1 MIEATE
7 LTKYFGDK
15 MALDGLSLKVETGE
29 TVGLVGRNGAGKSTI
44 LRILS
49 CQLLPSSGEV
59 RIGGT
64 VTAEHPRAVRAK
76 IGFLPE
82 TVPLYPEMTVK
93 DYLGFAAG
101 IRRIP
106 RNRIDSARDE
116 AMAGTGLKEVAH
128 ERLGNLSRG
137 FQQRVGIAQAIVH
150 RPELVLLDEPM
161 AGLDPL
167 QITEIRA
174 LIQGLKGRHTVLFS
188 SHNLGEITKICD
200 RIILIDKGRVRVEG
214 SESQLWETLHHRL
227 HLVLLL
233 RGAPEKAV
241 SIAEG
246 VEGVEVKSSA
256 AEGEGKT
263 RLEVSAN
270 PEARET
276 LSQALMQGGLGLL
289 EMRAEHH
296 GLEDLFYRLIETPT
310 SPETPAPPET
320 PNTPE
325 AP

>member
-7 LTKYFGDK
+7 LTKFFGDK
-15 MALDGLSLKVETGE
+15 KALDALSLKVETGE

-59 RIGGT
+59 RIGGA
-64 VTAEHPRAVRAK
+64 VTAEDPQAVRAK

-82 TVPLYPEMTVK
+82 NAPLYPEMTVK
-93 DYLGFAAG
+93 DYLAFAAG
-101 IRRIP
+101 IRRVP
-106 RNRIDSARDE
+106 ADRIDSARDE
-116 AMAGTGLKEVAH
+116 AMAGTGLQEVAH

-188 SHNLGEITKICD
+188 SHNLREITKICD

-214 SESQLWETLHHRL
+214 TEPELWQTLHHRL

-233 RGAPEKAV
+233 RGAPDKAV

-246 VEGVEVKSSA
+246 VEGIEVESSGT
-256 AEGEGKT
+256 EGEGIV
-263 RLEVSAN
+263 RLEVSADA
-270 PEARET
+270 EAREK
-276 LSQALMQGGLGLL
+276 LSQALVRGGLGLL

-296 GLEDLFYRLIETPT
+296 GLEDLFYRLMET
-310 SPETPAPPET
+310 PETPETPET
-320 PNTPE
+320 AE